1 MPKHRRRGHTRQGR
15 PDRPSTVTTRGAPRK
30 PLTAPRTAT
39 PEAASAQAMNRDT
52 APSPSDVLL
61 EGPAARGG
69 FASDRAA
76 FVAAVAEVADAT
88 GLAPGQVTHEYW
100 LVRALHA
107 LSKRMP
113 QDGVLKGGTAQWAFG
128 GGTSLTTAWGIV
140 RRYSEDIDGV
150 LLVISADEQYRNLQ
164 RATCSQAAKWA
175 TDDQDIDAPAPDG
188 NRVLTSHFAVGEVTR
203 YIKFETSII
212 ETQAQDLVVPKQIRS
227 LLHAKGDPQWA
238 EKHPEIG
245 GFELPCMR
253 PSWIAVNKFDAR
265 HRRAVARDFDGIR
278 RRGRDLWAL
287 AARPETAEETRALA
301 PALWMS
307 AASGLGRHGTQRPA
321 GGYADSPAFAEGTPG
336 YEALRDGYRQAVDN
350 TVWGDKPRFET
361 AVRAARSL
369 DNTDR

>member
-1 MPKHRRRGHTRQGR
+1 M
-15 PDRPSTVTTRGAPRK
+15 TTRG
-30 PLTAPRTAT
+30 APRTAT
-39 PEAASAQAMNRDT
+39 PEAASVQAVNRGA

-76 FVAAVAEVADAT
+76 FVAAVAEVADET

-107 LSKRMP
+107 LSERMP

-150 LLVISADEQYRNLQ
+150 LLVVSADEQYRNLQ
-164 RATCSQAAKWA
+164 RATCSQVAKWA
-175 TDDQDIDAPAPDG
+175 TDDQDISAPAPDG
-188 NRVLTSHFAVGEVTR
+188 NRVLTSYFAVGEVTR

-212 ETQAQDLVVPKQIRS
+212 ETQAQDLVVPKEIRS

-238 EKHPEIG
+238 ENYPEIG

-253 PSWIAVNKFDAR
+253 PSWIAVNKFDAL

-278 RRGRDLWAL
+278 RRGRDLYDLWAL
-287 AARPETAEETRALA
+287 AARPEAAQETRALA

-307 AASGLGRHGTQRPA
+307 AASGLGRHVTQRPA
-321 GGYADSPAFAEGTPG
+321 AGYADSPAFAEGSPG
-336 YEALRDGYRQAVDN
+336 YEALREGYRQAVDN

-369 DNTDR
+369 DSTDRRLQAAPRGREAAS